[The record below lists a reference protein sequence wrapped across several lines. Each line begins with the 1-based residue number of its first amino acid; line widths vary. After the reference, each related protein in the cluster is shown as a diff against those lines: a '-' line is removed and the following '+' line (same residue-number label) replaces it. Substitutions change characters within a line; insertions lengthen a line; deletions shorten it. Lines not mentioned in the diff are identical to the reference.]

1 MLITNGSKVDDT
13 DGQGRT
19 SLMITSQQGDMHVSE
34 VLIKKQGKLT
44 FEKTKWLDCVT
55 LSSLA

>member
-1 MLITNGSKVDDT
+1 MLLANGNKVDYT

-34 VLIKKQGKLT
+34 VLIKNK
-44 FEKTKWLDCVT
+44 
-55 LSSLA
+55 AN

>member
-34 VLIKKQGKLT
+34 VLIKNK
-44 FEKTKWLDCVT
+44 
-55 LSSLA
+55 AN